1 MDDTPQNH
9 ADPRLTTLMLQVTEI
24 RTQLAGFGEK
34 LGSIANAQTQISSLD
49 KLVSNFDLR
58 LKDHDGQLTQ
68 VWQRVDDLN
77 TWRTRYAAET
87 IEAMQA
93 LRESC
98 NANTAAVSNRVN
110 EAKAEFSGAK
120 KVLVVLSMVF
130 GGMISAGAVW
140 MVTTVVDSKERLAV
154 IEHQQGVN
162 K

>member
-1 MDDTPQNH
+1 M
-9 ADPRLTTLMLQVTEI
+9 
-24 RTQLAGFGEK
+24 
-34 LGSIANAQTQISSLD
+34 
-49 KLVSNFDLR
+49 
-58 LKDHDGQLTQ
+58 
-68 VWQRVDDLN
+68 
-77 TWRTRYAAET
+77 
-87 IEAMQA
+87 
-93 LRESC
+93 
-98 NANTAAVSNRVN
+98 N

>member
-1 MDDTPQNH
+1 MEDNPQAH
-9 ADPRLTTLMLQVTEI
+9 ADPRLTTLMMQVTEI

-34 LGSIANAQTQISSLD
+34 LGSIATAQSQISSLD

-77 TWRTRYAAET
+77 KWRTAYASEA
-87 IEAMQA
+87 IEALQA
-93 LRESC
+93 LRDSC
-98 NANTAAVSNRVN
+98 NASTASVSERVTV
-110 EAKAEFSGAK
+110 AQAEFSGAK
-120 KVLVVLSMVF
+120 KVLVVLSVVF
-130 GGMISAGAVW
+130 GGMISAGAIW

-154 IEHQQGVN
+154 IEHQQGAN